1 MASPITGTYILSIQQ
16 MIDIANG
23 GKLPGT
29 GYTTNTGTVIPA
41 IYPSGNGPAGD
52 RSGTY
57 SATIFGEA
65 DALDTLILF
74 GFNESYITSA
84 AGGKKEYYMK
94 FGPPITL

>member
-1 MASPITGTYILSIQQ
+1 MANPITKTYILSIQQ
-16 MIDIANG
+16 MINIANG

-29 GYTTNTGTVIPA
+29 GYTTNNGTVIPA
-41 IYPSGNGPAGD
+41 VYPSGNGPEGD
-52 RSGTY
+52 HSGT
-57 SATIFGEA
+57 SLATVAGEGE
-65 DALDTLILF
+65 ALDTLILF